1 VSASCPA
8 PAPSA
13 LLGAGLHL
21 NQLSRF
27 RGPAQA
33 LLKEAILDHL
43 EAHSDGLRNG
53 DLAKDLGLES
63 SHDGR
68 QQDYLTYSVLGL
80 LMKEQQ
86 IDKVRRGGKAY
97 YVRAR

>member
-1 VSASCPA
+1 MNPNRNFIPPEGKAA
-8 PAPSA
+8 M
-13 LLGAGLHL
+13 GL
-21 NQLSRF
+21 
-27 RGPAQA
+27 A

-43 EAHSDGLRNG
+43 EAHSAGLRNG

-86 IDKVRRGGKAY
+86 VDKVDRGGKAY
-97 YVRAR
+97 YIRAR